1 MMEKQYSII
10 AEAARSLATAIPV
23 DMIHSLVDVINGCVP
38 FDWNTVRSRAGGL
51 PNSHSRIAAS
61 EFLDRWKEEAATLSP
76 EAVSLALITA
86 AHTEKAHKESQSVE
100 LVWTGPDVGAV
111 PVRRTKQ
118 AVLQVLDSAERSIT
132 LVSYAIYNI
141 PHVRQALVSAAGK
154 GVRIRMIVDTPDRGA
169 SEKEYNNLIAVG
181 GDVASCA
188 SLYYWPHEKREKT
201 VGGTTGKLH
210 VKCVAA
216 DSEWLFLSSANLT
229 EHAFTI
235 NMELGLLI
243 QGGQLPKQIEQ
254 HFDRLIAKKVL
265 VKV

>member
-1 MMEKQYSII
+1 MDNQYLTI
-10 AEAARSLATAIPV
+10 AEAARSLATAIPAE
-23 DMIHSLVDVINGCVP
+23 MIHSLVEIINKCDP
-38 FDWNTVRSRAGGL
+38 FDWNTVRSRASGL
-51 PNSHSRIAAS
+51 PNAHSRIAAS
-61 EFLDRWKEEAATLSP
+61 EFLNRWKEEAATLSP

-86 AHTEKAHKESQSVE
+86 AHTEKTYKESQSVE

-118 AVLQVLDSAERSIT
+118 AILQVLDSAMHSIT

-154 GVRIRMIVDTPDRGA
+154 GVRIRMIVDTPDRNA
-169 SEKEYNNLIAVG
+169 SEEEYNNLIAVG

-188 SLYYWPHEKREKT
+188 SLYYWPHERRDKT
-201 VGGTTGKLH
+201 DSGTIGKLH
-210 VKCVAA
+210 VKCIAA

-243 QGGQLPKQIEQ
+243 HGGHLPKQIEQ
-254 HFDRLIAKKVL
+254 HFDRLIAKKML
-265 VKV
+265 VSV

>member
-1 MMEKQYSII
+1 MNDQYSTI
-10 AEAARSLATAIPV
+10 AEAARSLATAIPA
-23 DMIHSLVDVINGCVP
+23 DMIHSLVEIIDNCDP
-38 FDWNTVRSRAGGL
+38 FDWPTVRSRAGGL
-51 PNSHSRIAAS
+51 PNAHSRIAAT
-61 EFLDRWKEEAATLSP
+61 EFLECWKEEAATLPP

-86 AHTEKAHKESQSVE
+86 AHTEKTYKESQSVE

-118 AVLQVLDSAERSIT
+118 AVLQVLDSAKHSIT
-132 LVSYAIYNI
+132 LVSYAVYNI
-141 PHVRQALVSAAGK
+141 PHVRQALVSAAEK
-154 GVRIRMIVDTPDRGA
+154 GVQIRMIVDTPDRSA

-188 SLYYWPHEKREKT
+188 SLYFWPHEKRGKT
-201 VGGTTGKLH
+201 DGGTIGKLH

-243 QGGQLPKQIEQ
+243 HGGQLPKQKKQ
-254 HFDRLIAKKVL
+254 HFDRLIAKKML